1 MTFQFLSTF
10 DDCKFSLI
18 YMYIYVLSAYVS
30 SIHNLFT
37 YIHSSNSLFTRAH
50 KHCHIL
56 THEFFLVLDRFR
68 VPSLCILYIYILC
81 VCVCVSIGKG
91 LKSKA
96 SKMRRSNRIGG
107 DKMESW
113 NLNEMDQKKTHEEKR

>member
-1 MTFQFLSTF
+1 MMTFQFLSTF

-18 YMYIYVLSAYVS
+18 YVYIRIISVRKQHTQSVYIYTLVELIIYARAQTLSHFNPRVFFS
-30 SIHNLFT
+30 SR
-37 YIHSSNSLFTRAH
+37 SL
-50 KHCHIL
+50 
-56 THEFFLVLDRFR
+56 
-68 VPSLCILYIYILC
+68 SCILY

-96 SKMRRSNRIGG
+96 SKMRRSNRIRG